1 MLHLVEKKVIIISG
15 LPMKLKF
22 IVLKKLI
29 SLFMKVCLPSVP
41 VNGMCL
47 MAPVHGLID
56 SD

>member
-1 MLHLVEKKVIIISG
+1 MLHRVEKKVIIISG

-47 MAPVHGLID
+47 MAPVHGLTD